1 MIPRTWKSSPWLFL
15 VLPLKELSWSRT
27 VPGGG
32 AVCDTKEQEHE
43 PPPFTEL
50 IQTSVWGDVSERPA
64 LPERFTVFRL
74 QSLDYSVYEFGFL
87 TTGH

>member
-1 MIPRTWKSSPWLFL
+1 MHHDSTYLEKLFL

-32 AVCDTKEQEHE
+32 VVCDTKEQEHE
-43 PPPFTEL
+43 PPFTEL
-50 IQTSVWGDVSERPA
+50 IQTSAWVDVSGLTCTARE
-64 LPERFTVFRL
+64 VYSVL
-74 QSLDYSVYEFGFL
+74 QSLDYSIYEFDAL